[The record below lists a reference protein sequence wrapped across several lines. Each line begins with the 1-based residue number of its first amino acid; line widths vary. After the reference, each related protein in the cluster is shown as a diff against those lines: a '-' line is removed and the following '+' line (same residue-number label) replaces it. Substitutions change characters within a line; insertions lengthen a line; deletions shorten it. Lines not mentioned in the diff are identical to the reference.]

1 MLEKSKRERIIALV
15 NKEVVPAIGCTEPMA
30 VALCTAKAATTLGKR
45 PERIEVLLSPNMLKN
60 AMGVGIPGTGM
71 IGLPIAVSLGALIG
85 KPEYQLEVLKDL
97 TPDSLEQGK
106 QYIKDAD
113 INIKLKQ
120 GDVDKL

>member
-60 AMGVGIPGTGM
+60 AMHICFRLTYGQTTDGIT
-71 IGLPIAVSLGALIG
+71 V
-85 KPEYQLEVLKDL
+85 E
-97 TPDSLEQGK
+97 T
-106 QYIKDAD
+106 
-113 INIKLKQ
+113 NI
-120 GDVDKL
+120 D